1 MSHLPART
9 ILAAALAAL
18 TVSTVHAAQVIEEV
32 VVTAQKR
39 SESVQD
45 VSIAIKAFSEDELS
59 NLNTSNLE
67 ELTEFVSGA
76 ELFDDRGA
84 GQPTWVIRGVGLAD
98 FNSNNTPTAAIY
110 YDEFYLTSNVL
121 GGIGMFD
128 IGRVEVLKG
137 PQGGLY
143 GRNTSG
149 GAVRVISTRP
159 VVGDELNGYVKGSY
173 GRWDRAGLEGA
184 IGGTLTD
191 TTAFRIAASTDQGGG
206 WQDSLATPEDDEYGD
221 RDFTAFRGQMLLRAS
236 DDVDILIKVEAGED
250 NSETPLGRAVGTQ
263 DQTQHAVRAGMLRSH
278 VYQHFVGPDIE
289 LDNPGIF

>member
-1 MSHLPART
+1 MSRLPVRT
-9 ILAAALAAL
+9 ALAVAL
-18 TVSTVHAAQVIEEV
+18 AGFTASAAYSAPMIEEV

-39 SESVQD
+39 TESVQD
-45 VSIAIKAFSEDELS
+45 VSIAIRAFSEEELS
-59 NLNTSNLE
+59 NLSTNNLE

-149 GAVRVISTRP
+149 GAVRVMSTRP
-159 VVGDELNGYVKGSY
+159 VVGEEFNGYITGSY
-173 GRWDRAGLEGA
+173 GRGGA
-184 IGGTLTD
+184 
-191 TTAFRIAASTDQGGG
+191 
-206 WQDSLATPEDDEYGD
+206 
-221 RDFTAFRGQMLLRAS
+221 
-236 DDVDILIKVEAGED
+236 
-250 NSETPLGRAVGTQ
+250 
-263 DQTQHAVRAGMLRSH
+263 
-278 VYQHFVGPDIE
+278 
-289 LDNPGIF
+289 PG